1 MATVTATGQTKF
13 QVGFAPLLEGFTYVP
28 FDNISALSD
37 AITDKTCGV
46 MLEPIQGEGGIKIP
60 DDKYLSLVRRICDE
74 KGILMILD
82 EIQVGMGRTGT
93 LFAYEHYKVQPDSV
107 TLAKAVGNGFPI
119 GVMMA
124 TDRVAS
130 AFQPGS
136 HASTFGG
143 NPLAMAAALA
153 TLETIMKD
161 GILENV
167 RKMGSY
173 FMTRL
178 HELKKRSSIV
188 KEIRGRGLIIGMEIG
203 IEGSQIV
210 NACMDRGLLIN
221 CTSGNVLRFVPPLTI
236 TEKDVD
242 AAVAILGEVIVDK

>member
-1 MATVTATGQTKF
+1 
-13 QVGFAPLLEGFTYVP
+13 
-28 FDNISALSD
+28 
-37 AITDKTCGV
+37 
-46 MLEPIQGEGGIKIP
+46 
-60 DDKYLSLVRRICDE
+60 
-74 KGILMILD
+74 
-82 EIQVGMGRTGT
+82 
-93 LFAYEHYKVQPDSV
+93 
-107 TLAKAVGNGFPI
+107 
-119 GVMMA
+119 MMA

-210 NACMDRGLLIN
+210 SACMDRGLLIN

-242 AAVAILGEVIVDK
+242 AAVAILGEVISDKA